1 MFPKPFNASFINN
14 SADIAGNSIYFSIP
28 QDCQTTNNASSDSSS
43 FYIPNEFTYSQF
55 SYTMGSPTVTSPHNL
70 KLYRPEVVA
79 VPVHNF
85 SDNYFMQQS
94 KMLGETIQFTAS
106 VIDYFNEVTEPV
118 IFSIDCKGCGNNY
131 ALSTYQITV
140 HNESLSELI
149 VSSIRQSDV
158 TDNINIS
165 LTFLSVLPPIY
176 KDINASLT
184 IELSSCRVGYLFDKV
199 QQCICY
205 PHHDIVHC
213 NEDYT
218 EIRIGYWIGIVSGQ
232 YAPSVCPSDYCNF
245 TERTETSLGYYDL
258 SRESDD
264 QCNSHRTGVAC
275 GECKQRYTLAYDSPD
290 CISKDKCSAGMTFLV
305 IVLTIL
311 YWFAVVAIIFGL
323 LYLPFQN
330 SSTLGYAFGIIYYYS
345 IVDIL
350 LVNDVSEEVYQV
362 VTILSSFAKLTPRMF
377 GQLCFVEGLGG
388 ID

>member
-1 MFPKPFNASFINN
+1 
-14 SADIAGNSIYFSIP
+14 
-28 QDCQTTNNASSDSSS
+28 
-43 FYIPNEFTYSQF
+43 
-55 SYTMGSPTVTSPHNL
+55 
-70 KLYRPEVVA
+70 
-79 VPVHNF
+79 
-85 SDNYFMQQS
+85 
-94 KMLGETIQFTAS
+94 MLGETIQFTAS

-118 IFSIDCKGCGNNY
+118 IFSIDCKGCGDSY

-140 HNESLSELI
+140 HNETLSELI

-158 TDNINIS
+158 IDIISIS

-176 KDINASLT
+176 KDINVSLT

-218 EIRIGYWIGIVSGQ
+218 EIRIGYWIGIISGQ
-232 YAPSVCPSDYCNF
+232 YASSVCPSDYCNF
-245 TERTETSLGYYDL
+245 AERTETSLGYYDL

-275 GECKQRYTLAYDSPD
+275 GECKQGYTLAYDSPY

-305 IVLTIL
+305 LVLTIL
-311 YWFAVVAIIFGL
+311 YWFAVVAVIFGL

-330 SSTLGYAFGIIYYYS
+330 SSTLGYAFGIIYFYS

-388 ID
+388 IDQQFIHYCHALAVSLIVLVIILVTRSFPRLAMYVRQCIIRVICVLILLAYTSLASTSLLLLRPLTFNDVDEVRTYS